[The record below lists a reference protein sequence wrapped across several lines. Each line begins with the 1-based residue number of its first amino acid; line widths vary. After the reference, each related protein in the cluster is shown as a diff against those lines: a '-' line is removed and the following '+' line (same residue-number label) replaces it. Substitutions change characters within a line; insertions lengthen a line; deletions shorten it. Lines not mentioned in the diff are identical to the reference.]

1 MGLIYNRPQWA
12 ESEFIMNYYTQ
23 LLLENIDNRADKL
36 LKTGYENG
44 WSIDRFIF
52 EFGMF
57 QRAVEDI
64 MTSALGQ
71 DVISYYRTLF
81 IKDVTPIHTM
91 KHVSYSSPCITFI
104 DEWHDYNEIPV
115 GRHFSTVFG
124 DVVVNRQSVK
134 TF

>member
-1 MGLIYNRPQWA
+1 MK
-12 ESEFIMNYYTQ
+12 YYTQ

-57 QRAVEDI
+57 QRTAENI
-64 MTSALGQ
+64 MTAALGQ
-71 DVISYYRTLF
+71 DVFCFYGTLF
-81 IKDVTPIHTM
+81 IKGGTPIHTM

-104 DEWHDYNEIPV
+104 DEWHDYSEIPV
-115 GRHFSTVFG
+115 GRHFSAVFG
-124 DVVVNRQSVK
+124 DVVVSQHSVK

>member
-1 MGLIYNRPQWA
+1 MK
-12 ESEFIMNYYTQ
+12 YYTQ

-44 WSIDRFIF
+44 WSIDHFIF

-57 QRAVEDI
+57 QRTAENI
-64 MTSALGQ
+64 MTAALGQ
-71 DVISYYRTLF
+71 DVFCFYGTLF
-81 IKDVTPIHTM
+81 LSGGKPIHTM
-91 KHVSYSSPCITFI
+91 KHISYSSPCITFI

-124 DVVVNRQSVK
+124 DVVVSQHSVK

>member
-1 MGLIYNRPQWA
+1 
-12 ESEFIMNYYTQ
+12 MNYYTQ
-23 LLLENIDNRADKL
+23 LLLENIDNRADQL
-36 LKTGYENG
+36 LKTGYNAG

-52 EFGMF
+52 EFGML
-57 QRAVEDI
+57 QRKVENI

-71 DVISYYRTLF
+71 NVFCFYGTLF
-81 IKDVTPIHTM
+81 IKDGTPIHTI

-124 DVVVNRQSVK
+124 DVVVTPHCVK
-134 TF
+134 TL